1 MNRFIILLLALGN
14 INAALA
20 EAQKYLFD
28 EEKHIEGFISARE
41 MNRIK
46 VQGERI
52 SEVVGLDSNFV
63 LESDEVNGQIFIK
76 AANDEVH
83 APKAEFSIVTESGKT
98 QDLRLTVKPN
108 ISGQILLIEHN
119 QQNLGNTLGQLTGA
133 KNIQH
138 EEIILLIRQ
147 AYDLP
152 TTSSTKKVYF
162 KQHNIE
168 FASLNQLSS
177 GKYQVQV
184 WEIKNTG
191 TKPLELS
198 EKQFLLHTK
207 KTMAVAIQNRFLLSG
222 EVSKIFMVVQHA

>member
-1 MNRFIILLLALGN
+1 MNRFVILLLAFSN

-20 EAQKYLFD
+20 EAQKYLFN
-28 EEKHIEGFISARE
+28 EEKHIEGFISASE

-46 VQGERI
+46 IQSERI
-52 SEVVGLDSNFV
+52 SEVVGLGSDFV

-76 AANDEVH
+76 AASEEANVT
-83 APKAEFSIVTESGKT
+83 KAEFSIVTESGKT
-98 QDLRLTVKPN
+98 QDFRLTVRAN

-119 QQNLGNTLGQLTGA
+119 QQNADTALSQLTGA

-147 AYDLP
+147 ACGLP
-152 TTSSTKKVYF
+152 ATAQKNKSYKTN
-162 KQHNIE
+162 NIE
-168 FASLNQLSS
+168 VALTAQITS

-184 WEIKNTG
+184 WEIKNIC
-191 TKPLELS
+191 TKPLELR
-198 EKQFLLHTK
+198 EKQFVVSGE

-222 EVSKIFMVVQHA
+222 EVGKIFKVIQYV